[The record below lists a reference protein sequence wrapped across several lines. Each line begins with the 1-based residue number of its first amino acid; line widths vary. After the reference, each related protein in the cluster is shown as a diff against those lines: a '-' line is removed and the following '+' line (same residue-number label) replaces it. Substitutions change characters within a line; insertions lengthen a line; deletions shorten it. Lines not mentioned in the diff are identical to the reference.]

1 MPESTQ
7 FGPVAL
13 QSTSSPA
20 RTATLSAT
28 VPVEHVLWNKLAKV
42 SQSALVFLKI
52 YCAILLFKIGLNFFN
67 YIIV

>member
-20 RTATLSAT
+20 RTATLAAT
-28 VPVEHVLWNKLAKV
+28 VPVEHVLWNKTANV
-42 SQSALVFLKI
+42 SQSALLFVKI
-52 YCAILLFKIGLNFFN
+52 YCVIFLFEIDLNFFN